1 MTDNPND
8 SRDWAPLIAKIAFL
22 VLTVALVLAVI
33 YLVRVVLH
41 AIILGTLFA
50 IILMPLHRK
59 LTVQVLRFLR
69 LRERKLKI
77 VPKMDDEQKV
87 SRSRLISS
95 MLMVCLVFFVIV
107 IPLSAFMISVAKQ
120 GAEAIPRTIR
130 WIKNDMVASAERF
143 YEKNRTRLHLDA
155 AIGAVDGIITNYFS
169 EEAIKEIESKSAD
182 EADIALDGDAASSS
196 DEKAADGAADDA
208 AANGKEFAEKSE
220 EFAAKEVTPQETAD
234 GASAKKKEDAK
245 RNISPANLSKFVGK
259 IIVSGLNALRKSIMS
274 ILAEA
279 GIIVFNFFIML
290 FVMFH
295 IFLDGDKIWKFLL
308 DISPFSE
315 EDQRH
320 IVDRIKNVARA
331 IFFSIFGTAI
341 IQGTL
346 AAVAF
351 RIVGIPAL
359 FWGVL
364 LGLCSVIPFVG
375 TGLVWVPVTIYLFL
389 TEQFGCAVFILVFC
403 GGIVANIDS
412 IIRPFLMKHGGKT
425 GMSYMVLFFS
435 IMGGL
440 QTFGLIGI
448 IYGPI
453 IMGMCGICVLIFST
467 HFKNI
472 RHDHDESME

>member
-1 MTDNPND
+1 MPDSQND
-8 SRDWAPLIAKIAFL
+8 SKDWAPLIAKIAFL
-22 VLTVALVLAVI
+22 ALTVALVITVI
-33 YLVRVVLH
+33 YLVRFVLH
-41 AIILGTLFA
+41 AIILSTLFA
-50 IILMPLHRK
+50 IILMPLHRRLTLLVLKYMDYREIRFKKASK
-59 LTVQVLRFLR
+59 LNPQQ
-69 LRERKLKI
+69 KI
-77 VPKMDDEQKV
+77 A
-87 SRSRLISS
+87 RSRLISS
-95 MLMVCLVFFVIV
+95 FLMVCLVFIVIV
-107 IPLSAFMISVAKQ
+107 IPLCAFATSVAKQ
-120 GAEAIPRTIR
+120 GTEAIPKA
-130 WIKNDMVASAERF
+130 IKWVKKDMVATAERF
-143 YEKNRTRLHLDA
+143 YEKNRQRLHLDA
-155 AIGAVDGIITNYFS
+155 AVKTVDNIITNYFS
-169 EEAIKEIESKSAD
+169 EDAIKELESKGGEDSLKDDESAVA
-182 EADIALDGDAASSS
+182 E
-196 DEKAADGAADDA
+196 DEKNGGEAVAEGKKDGGTEENADNAAVQESD
-208 AANGKEFAEKSE
+208 NPNEK
-220 EFAAKEVTPQETAD
+220 QEAMPKT
-234 GASAKKKEDAK
+234 S
-245 RNISPANLSKFVGK
+245 ISTANLSKFIGK
-259 IIVSGLNALRKSIMS
+259 IIVTGLNMLRKSIMS

-279 GIIVFNFFIML
+279 GIIIFNFFIML

-295 IFLDGDKIWKFLL
+295 IFLDGENIWKFLIS
-308 DISPFSE
+308 ISPFSE
-315 EDQRH
+315 EDQEH
-320 IVDRIKNVARA
+320 IVNRIKNVSRA

-346 AAVAF
+346 AAIAF

-375 TGLVWVPVTIYLFL
+375 TGLVWVPVTLYLFI
-389 TEQFGCAVFILVFC
+389 TEQYGAAAFILVFC